1 MLATQG
7 DGMPGQPE
15 SALNFD
21 DALLELGVDAKATA
35 EEVRRAYLRLVKT
48 RSPERDP
55 MGFRRARAAYEVVRT
70 TLAMRQLAANSKAL
84 ESPSAPEPIAKEP
97 AGATG
102 EALSSG
108 ESPSPAAAIDPASP
122 ASQDAPV
129 QSRAAP
135 APGTIPNLSPEQQAT
150 IALVKRAWEL
160 RETSDWKLMVEAIEA
175 ATRWLS
181 GPPVPVPACLY
192 FIVALIG
199 EEQIAAAL
207 EIRRAL
213 GKWFEARQDA
223 ARLLSGDLAARWLLA
238 QELCAVAPEI
248 TVPAAAAIAKALLA
262 GDLTQARSALAVAT
276 VVLNGPSI
284 GVLFQRHAP
293 HLIAALPERSV
304 PQAGPRRTARSGSR
318 VPIWTLAP
326 LILFGLRA
334 LSGMESC
341 VNSQPTN
348 YSSPMDREPFV
359 PPNVSAPPVPTNDR
373 LQLSRPRLLDSNSD
387 SSGESALSQGADAVA
402 RYADRLGLTDL
413 AAAARALDEKR
424 RAEGCPSVQPAIRA
438 MKKAVDHAHDRGLR
452 AAYRDLCAAADRECS
467 SHEIVVDPV
476 P

>member
-7 DGMPGQPE
+7 DWMPGKPE
-15 SALNFD
+15 SALSFD
-21 DALLELGVDAKATA
+21 EALIELGVDAKATA
-35 EEVRRAYLRLVKT
+35 EELRRAYLRLVKT

-55 MGFRRARAAYEVVRT
+55 MGFRRVRAAYEVVRT
-70 TLAMRQLAANSKAL
+70 TLAMRQFAANSKAL
-84 ESPSAPEPIAKEP
+84 ESPSAPEPIANEP
-97 AGATG
+97 VGATS
-102 EALSSG
+102 EARSAG
-108 ESPSPAAAIDPASP
+108 ESPSPAAPSDPPST

-129 QSRAAP
+129 PSRATP
-135 APGTIPNLSPEQQAT
+135 APSTIPNLSPEQQAT
-150 IALVKRAWEL
+150 IALIKRAWEI

-199 EEQIAAAL
+199 EEQIAPAL
-207 EIRRAL
+207 ELRRAL

-223 ARLLSGDLAARWLLA
+223 ARLFSGDLAVRWLLA

-248 TVPAAAAIAKALLA
+248 TARAAAAIAKALLA

-304 PQAGPRRTARSGSR
+304 RQAQRRPSSSR
-318 VPIWTLAP
+318 VPIWSLVP

-341 VNSQPTN
+341 VNSEPTN

-359 PPNVSAPPVPTNDR
+359 NTNVSAPPLPTNDR
-373 LQLSRPRLLDSNSD
+373 FQLSRPRLLESTSD
-387 SSGESALSQGADAVA
+387 SSGKNALSQGADAVA
-402 RYADRLGLTDL
+402 RYADSLGLTDL

-424 RAEGCPSVQPAIRA
+424 RAEGCPAVQPAVRA
-438 MKKAVDHAHDRGLR
+438 MKKAVEHAHDRGLR

-467 SHEIVVDPV
+467 SHEIVADPV